1 MIAVKGNTEYTINDS
16 EKDFYINK
24 GFDIL
29 NDEGEKIADG
39 EHKNVPFER
48 YKELKADYEKLKA
61 EKGETVDKTKMDELI
76 ETNKQLEIS
85 IEEFKE
91 SQANLA
97 KDIEA
102 KDTIIAEKDE
112 ELKVK
117 DAEITKM
124 KKEIAK
130 LKK

>member
-29 NDEGEKIADG
+29 NDKGKKIADG
-39 EHKNVPFER
+39 EHKNVSFER

-61 EKGETVDKTKMDELI
+61 EKGETVDKAKMDELI
-76 ETNKQLEIS
+76 ETNRQLET
-85 IEEFKE
+85 
-91 SQANLA
+91 
-97 KDIEA
+97 
-102 KDTIIAEKDE
+102 TITEKDE
-112 ELKVK
+112 ELKAK
-117 DAEITKM
+117 DAEITKLE
-124 KKEIAK
+124 KEIAK